1 MSNTVKVFKV
11 HPKAVI
17 PEVKSK
23 EAAGFDLC
31 CVEDFSISP
40 NQRVVVR
47 TGLVIQPPEG
57 YHTEIVV
64 RSSMAFKHGI
74 MLTNNVG
81 VIDRDYSGAEDEVK
95 ILLFMCPEQPVTL
108 GRRRTSVTTQVG
120 GTSDDNV
127 NKEINF
133 KAGDRIAQVL
143 FRKTETFTFE
153 ELDHAPKDTD
163 RGGLGSTGV

>member
-1 MSNTVKVFKV
+1 MENKVKIFKCNK
-11 HPKAVI
+11 KAVI
-17 PEVKSK
+17 PEIK
-23 EAAGFDLC
+23 ESGSAGYDLC
-31 CVEDFSISP
+31 CIEDFSISP
-40 NQRVVVR
+40 GQRVVVG

-81 VIDRDYSGAEDEVK
+81 VIDRSYSGPEDEVK
-95 ILLFMCPEQPVTL
+95 IMLFMCPEQPVTL

-143 FRKTETFTFE
+143 FRKTESFSFE
-153 ELDHAPKDTD
+153 EIEHAPKDTD